1 MPFYYWTSKKTG
13 DDQLGHL
20 GKKKKYW
27 NYMFQPLSLKLNS
40 GLTTTVT
47 LCFSLHLLTLCKITT
62 WTDAFYMTRLS
73 QICWIVCLFHRKTSI
88 KIIYLFLGTWQEANM
103 LYFPGQK
110 AENFLK
116 VALMSWF
123 QSKNWYFQQIFGA
136 VTFPLSMGIYLKS
149 GQTTNSWKTTV
160 WPPKVSSS
168 QANWKLSQWLAMTK
182 QFGCQPYGK

>member
-1 MPFYYWTSKKTG
+1 
-13 DDQLGHL
+13 
-20 GKKKKYW
+20 
-27 NYMFQPLSLKLNS
+27 MFQPLSLKLNS

-123 QSKNWYFQQIFGA
+123 QSRTDTSNRFLVLLLF
-136 VTFPLSMGIYLKS
+136 LSPWASTLS
-149 GQTTNSWKTTV
+149 LVRLQTLE
-160 WPPKVSSS
+160 
-168 QANWKLSQWLAMTK
+168 KL
-182 QFGCQPYGK
+182 QFGPQRCHLHKQIGSCHND